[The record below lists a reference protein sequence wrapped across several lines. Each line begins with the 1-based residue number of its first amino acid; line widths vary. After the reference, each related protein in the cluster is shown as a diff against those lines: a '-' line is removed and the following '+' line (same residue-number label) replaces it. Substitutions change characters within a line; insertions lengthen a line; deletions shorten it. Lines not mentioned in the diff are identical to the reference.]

1 MNYNFKIIKF
11 LLLSLSAS
19 VLGINICFGQF
30 VDDKFIVYFNEK
42 SSEKFDAYNYFTPK
56 AIERKL
62 LHHLPLFDWYDLP
75 VNEEFLN
82 QITPLASEI
91 KSISRWLNAA
101 VVYANQ
107 ENAQKIVSLP
117 FVSSVEPLNTT
128 SFIATTTEIN
138 DNPIEISKQTERMG
152 IRKFDSLGLNGKGIL
167 IAIFDVGFSGA
178 EKHPAFEHIRKA
190 NRVNKTY
197 DFVKNNENVYHGG
210 SHGTS
215 VWSCIAGKKDS
226 IALGLAT
233 EANFLLA
240 RTEII
245 SKEIL
250 AEEENWVLAA
260 EWAHKNGA
268 DIINSSLGYT
278 QARYFPENMNGKTA
292 LISRGASIA
301 AKKGILVINA
311 AGNEGN
317 KMWET
322 IAAPADADSVL
333 TVGGVK
339 PCCDY
344 HIDFSSFGPTS
355 DLRLKP
361 NLAAQGLVYCAKE
374 NGFGNINGTSFSS
387 PLVAGFAACIWQQNK
402 SLNNMEIFKLVEKS
416 GNLYPYYDYAHG
428 YGIPNSFNYLNGV
441 NTTPTFDLIVP
452 EVSNLAIYNPE
463 DIFYKVIINEDVF
476 SENEKDG
483 KQLLY
488 YQIINSNN
496 LIDKYFVVDVSQRE
510 IQLIPVIEAT
520 KGKSIRISFKN
531 YFKEFKF

>member
-1 MNYNFKIIKF
+1 MHCSPKIKKILPLIITF
-11 LLLSLSAS
+11 LSFNLNAL
-19 VLGINICFGQF
+19 ICQNT
-30 VDDKFIVYFNEK
+30 VEKYIVYFNDK
-42 SSEKFDAYNYFTPK
+42 PTEKFDAYNYFTPK

-62 LHHLPLFDWYDLP
+62 LNQLPLYDWYDLP
-75 VNEEFLN
+75 VNDEYLN
-82 QITPLASEI
+82 QINPLVTKI
-91 KSISRWLNAA
+91 KCISRWLNAA
-101 VVYANQ
+101 VIYADR
-107 ENAQKIVSLP
+107 ENAEKIASLP
-117 FVSSVEPLNTT
+117 FISSVEPQNSSL
-128 SFIATTTEIN
+128 FIAETTEIN
-138 DNPIEISKQTERMG
+138 DNPIEISRQTERMG
-152 IRKFDSLGLNGKGIL
+152 IRKFDSLGASGKGIL
-167 IAIFDVGFSGA
+167 IAILDVGFSGA
-178 EKHPAFEHIRKA
+178 DKHPAFEHIRKS
-190 NRVNKTY
+190 NRIIKTF
-197 DFVKNNENVYHGG
+197 DFVKNTEDVYHGG

-245 SKEIL
+245 TKEIL
-250 AEEENWVLAA
+250 AEEENWVMAA

-278 QARYFPENMNGKTA
+278 NARYFPENMNGKTA

-311 AGNEGN
+311 AGNDGD
-317 KMWET
+317 KVWET

-344 HIDFSSFGPTS
+344 HINFSSFGPTS

-361 NLAAQGLVYCAKE
+361 NVAAQGLVYCAKE
-374 NGFGNINGTSFSS
+374 NGYGNINGTSFSS

-416 GNLYPYYDYAHG
+416 GNLFPYYDYAHG
-428 YGIPNSFNYLNGV
+428 YGIPNSTNYLSGK
-441 NTTPTFDLIVP
+441 NTTPTFDFIKP
-452 EVSNLAIYNPE
+452 DVSNLQFYNPE
-463 DIFYKVIINEDVF
+463 EIFYKVTINDSAFTKDEF
-476 SENEKDG
+476 SG
-483 KQLLY
+483 RQLLY
-488 YQIINSNN
+488 YQIINTA
-496 LIDKYFVVDVSQRE
+496 DKIENYFVLNVSQQE
-510 IQLIPVIEAT
+510 IELIPMSKAIT
-520 KGKSIRISFKN
+520 GNKIRISYKN